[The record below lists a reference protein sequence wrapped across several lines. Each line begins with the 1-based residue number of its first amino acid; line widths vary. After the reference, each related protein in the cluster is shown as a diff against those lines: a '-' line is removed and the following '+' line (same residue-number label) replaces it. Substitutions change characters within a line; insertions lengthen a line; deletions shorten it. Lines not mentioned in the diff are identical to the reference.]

1 MSPLSEKKKEY
12 DRKYLQE
19 NYARIAVSLPK
30 EIVDKFK
37 AACAENGVSYN
48 SVVREAVEKY
58 IAENSQEN

>member
-1 MSPLSEKKKEY
+1 MSLSESQRRANE
-12 DRKYLQE
+12 KYIKA

-37 AACAENGVSYN
+37 AICADNGVSYN

-58 IAENSQEN
+58 IEEKGE